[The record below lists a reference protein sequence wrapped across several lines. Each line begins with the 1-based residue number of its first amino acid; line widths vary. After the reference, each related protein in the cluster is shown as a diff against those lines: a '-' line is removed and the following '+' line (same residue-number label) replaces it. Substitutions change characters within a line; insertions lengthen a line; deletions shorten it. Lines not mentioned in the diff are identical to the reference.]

1 MKFGRI
7 QFAVLIAAGFF
18 IPQALFARA
27 QNDPMAPPASNT
39 QPNQPP
45 QPAGGAGTQDSA
57 GGSDASTG
65 LIRDKMFLRKATEG
79 GIAEVELG
87 KMAAEKGSA
96 DDVKS
101 YGQKMV
107 EDHTELNRQ
116 LATVADEMG
125 FRLPKVMGSAEK
137 AEYDKLKGLSG
148 SDFDTEYILFMIK
161 DHHADFREFRTEATS
176 ATDANL
182 REAVAKGAVMI
193 REHMVLIEKIARDK
207 GIAVPGRRPGPPPA
221 GAAPPP
227 PAPPQ

>member
-1 MKFGRI
+1 M
-7 QFAVLIAAGFF
+7 Q
-18 IPQALFARA
+18 
-27 QNDPMAPPASNT
+27 DST
-39 QPNQPP
+39 
-45 QPAGGAGTQDSA
+45 GGA
-57 GGSDASTG
+57 DANAG

-87 KMAAEKGSA
+87 KLAAEKGSA

-101 YGQKMV
+101 FGQKMV
-107 EDHTELNRQ
+107 ADHTDLNKQ

-125 FRLPKVMGSAEK
+125 FRLPKVMNSVDKG
-137 AEYDKLKGLSG
+137 EYDKLKALSG

-176 ATDANL
+176 STDANL
-182 REAVAKGAVMI
+182 REVVAKGAIMI
-193 REHMVLIEKIARDK
+193 REHMQMIEKIARDK